1 MHNSHASAPPSA
13 GDMVGSF
20 RLIDRPIKSHISISE
35 HAAPNAAIFLCEP
48 EMALPQ
54 LYRIPSH
61 HQFDHNKNIILF
73 LAYSRISS
81 QRFSQD
87 YRLKLRLFAVNL
99 FHRRFVAVCVSFS
112 VHSELT
118 IRLNRR
124 AWDPLRRRSTSTR
137 SMLLDAR
144 SKAHHSHVGC
154 ASDVQ
159 RTVTIRCF
167 CNARSVLIQYFM
179 NK

>member
-1 MHNSHASAPPSA
+1 MPRHHRPRAIWLAHFDS
-13 GDMVGSF
+13 
-20 RLIDRPIKSHISISE
+20 LIDRSNH
-35 HAAPNAAIFLCEP
+35 IFLFRNTLRQT
-48 EMALPQ
+48 LPFFCVNQ
-54 LYRIPSH
+54 KWLYLNCIEY